1 MIDHALSAG
10 KYAAF
15 VWPAYGVSLLGFA
28 WMIADTLGRA
38 RRWRREA
45 DSLEKA
51 RGWPPAPGWTPNVNP
66 RVDGGTVKTPND

>member
-38 RRWRREA
+38 RRWRRKA

-51 RGWPPAPGWTPNVNP
+51 REP
-66 RVDGGTVKTPND
+66 